1 MKKKFLTAL
10 LIAATLCLS
19 ACSDEEV
26 FTNPDELSGQ
36 NEEAVVVEEPV
47 ASEAV
52 ETIAVDDEQAE
63 NGSIRQRGVAGYVDG
78 SIYRNEFFGIQ
89 YAPAMGYAFLSA
101 DDIEKIGNLSS
112 ELLDDESIKESL
124 ESGQTVI
131 DFLLTDVLMQNS
143 VTCTLGKM
151 ADDSFTTEEIEARI
165 DELVPVLTRVY
176 ESKGFENLICEHTEI
191 TFLEKETP
199 CISISGSFSGTEIK
213 MVQIFLVKDGYSAT
227 ITIQADTD
235 EKISILVSMFTNLE

>member
-10 LIAATLCLS
+10 LIVATLCFS

-47 ASEAV
+47 ASEDV

-78 SIYRNEFFGIQ
+78 SVYRNEFFGIQ

-124 ESGQTVI
+124 ESGHTVI

-165 DELVPVLTRVY
+165 DELVPVLTQVY
-176 ESKGFENLICEHTEI
+176 ESKGFEELICERSVV
-191 TFLEKETP
+191 TFLDKETP
-199 CISISGSFSGTEIK
+199 CISISGSFSGTDIK
-213 MVQIFLVKDGYSAT
+213 MVQVFLVKDGYSAT

-235 EKISILVSMFTNLE
+235 EKISTLIGMFTSL